1 MLVSGDRAPALGL
14 LDQDGHKVSLSSYK
28 GRRVLLYFYPK
39 ADTPGCTEQTC
50 LLRDLSKKIGDV
62 AIIGVSP
69 DAVDKQKKFAT
80 KYKVGFPLLSDTE
93 QVVSLKYGVW
103 QEKSL
108 YGRRFMG
115 IVRSAFLIGPTGR
128 VEEAWYKIS
137 PKDTPAK
144 LLKALES

>member
-69 DAVDKQKKFAT
+69 DAVDKQKKFST
-80 KYKVGFPLLSDTE
+80 KYKVGFPLLCDVE

-108 YGRRFMG
+108 YGRKFMG

-128 VEEAWYKIS
+128 IEEAWYKIS
-137 PKDTPAK
+137 PKDTPAR